1 MIENS
6 KTLAVLGSTG
16 SIGRQTIDV
25 ARYRKVK
32 INAIAFGSNYEIGRE
47 QLNTIKPE
55 YCAVSNVE
63 TAKKLSDEAKRIGT
77 ELFCGENCIDEM
89 LSKAQSDVC
98 INGIGGFDGLLPTL
112 SALKYCKR
120 LGLANKES
128 LVAAGDIVKSE
139 AKKYGKEIIP
149 VDSEH
154 SAIFRCI
161 GGNVNAVNKLIITCS
176 GGAFYEKKLAEL
188 EKVTK
193 DQAAA
198 HPTWKMGEVITV
210 NCATLMNKGLEVI
223 EAARLFDISEEKID
237 VIIHRESIIHSM
249 VEYKDN
255 TVMAQLSNP
264 DMRLPIQ
271 YAIDYPDCEPS
282 ETAHVNFAKLGK
294 LTFAEPDTIAFPLLA
309 LAREALRRG
318 GVVPCAMNAANEVAV
333 GAFLDGKIG
342 FTDIYKVVTY
352 VTEHFESAEAS
363 SLGVII
369 NADKEARRRAKDI
382 LKL

>member
-1 MIENS
+1 MTESS

-16 SIGRQTIDV
+16 SIGRQTADV
-25 ARYRKVK
+25 ARHRKIK

-55 YCAVSNVE
+55 YCAVSDIG
-63 TAKKLSDEAKRIGT
+63 TAQKLSDEAKRLGT

-98 INGIGGFDGLLPTL
+98 INGIGGFDGFSPTL

-128 LVAAGDIVKSE
+128 LVAAGDIVKAE

-161 GGNVNAVNKLIITCS
+161 GGNADAVSRLIITCS
-176 GGAFYEKKLAEL
+176 GGAFYGKTLAEL

-193 DQAAA
+193 EQATA
-198 HPTWKMGEVITV
+198 HPTWKMGAVITV

-223 EAARLFDISEEKID
+223 EAARLFGMPEEKID

-282 ETAHVNFAKLGK
+282 ETAPLDFAKLGK
-294 LTFAEPDTIAFPLLA
+294 LTFAEPDTKSFPLLA

-342 FTDIYKVVTY
+342 FTDIFKSVIY
-352 VTEHFESAEAS
+352 VTEHFENSAAS
-363 SLGVII
+363 SLDAVIS
-369 NADKEARRRAKDI
+369 ADREARRRARDI